1 MRRSSEKKILVV
13 AEKPSVARDIA
24 RVLGSSGRRKGY
36 IAGERYDVSWAI
48 GHLVE
53 IAEPGRIQA
62 SWRRWDLSTLP
73 MIPTEF
79 PLVVRQGAEEQ
90 YAIVERLL
98 RDPIYEEI
106 VCATDAGREGELIF
120 RDLIAKVGIGKVRLS
135 RLFIS
140 SLTDEAIA
148 RGFAS
153 LRPLEEYDGLY
164 HAAYGRSRA
173 DWLVGMNLSRYYSLR
188 YEERLSVGRV
198 QTPTLSLVVERERAI
213 RDFTPE
219 DYLEIRVNF
228 EAEGGGLSARLEAPS
243 KLAHPDGPFSRLPN
257 DRELAESILARI
269 QNGKASI
276 QKLERK
282 RSKIPPRLL
291 YDLAELQREANRA
304 FGFTAKRTLD
314 AAQSLYE
321 RYKRLSYP
329 RTDSRHLSSDI
340 AKSLPEIVAAIRAPY
355 EDFILAE
362 TGSRP
367 LGKRFVDDRKVS
379 DHHAIIPTGKGSPPP
394 PGSDEARI
402 EDLVN
407 RRLLAAYQPDRILA
421 LTRLSI
427 EVESEDGGVRTVDRL
442 RSRGLIVEEEG
453 FMRVERRGQTES
465 REVLLPSGLKRG
477 DALRF
482 HSGAIEEKQT
492 KPPTPFDEAKLL
504 TAMERAGES
513 LDEEELS
520 EAMKER
526 GLGTPAT
533 RAAIV
538 ETLIQRGYLF
548 REGRTI
554 RATARGERLI
564 ELVDARVKSPKMTGE
579 WEARLRSIEKKKAP
593 IDPFMI
599 DIEAFIRDLIGT
611 SKNRSQR
618 KRDDAAD
625 AADQA
630 PDASLKRRPHGTAAA
645 SERRNGGARA
655 TRPMA
660 AHGAH
665 RPRSMGDEG
674 PSEAEDSGSSGGV
687 RSADRGAK
695 RSARKRGGDYL
706 EQLLKER
713 FKHPG
718 FRKNQRAICESV
730 AEGRDT
736 LVVMPTGAGKSLCY
750 QLPGLARGGTTLVV
764 SPLIALIEDQVE
776 GLLARGMRADRFHS
790 GRSREESREAYSAY
804 LRGELDF
811 LFVAPER
818 FALSS
823 FIDLLERRA
832 PTLIAVDEAHCI
844 SQWGHDFR
852 PDYRAL
858 RERLAPFQDIPRVA
872 LTATAT
878 PAVQDDI
885 AVQLGLRDARRFI
898 LGFRRLN
905 IAVEAAE
912 MKPSQ
917 RPDVVMDILSDP
929 ARRPAIVYA
938 PTRKETE
945 KIASALGV
953 PAYHAGLSTERRGWV
968 QDAFLRGSV
977 DVIVATIAF
986 GMGIDKSNIRTVI
999 HTALPATLEG
1009 YYQEIGRAGRDGAM
1023 SRAILLHGPSDRRTH
1038 DFFFERDYPSP
1049 LVLGKIHRML
1059 EGCEMS
1065 ARQIGARADLKP
1077 ELAEKAIEKL
1087 LIHGGIVEVDGR
1099 YRQGSDDFLPSY
1111 AAQRAHRKA
1120 QLDHVIDFAE
1130 GKGCRMRAL
1139 VNHFGDR
1146 EDSGEP
1152 CGMCDRCAPGQRV
1165 VRTSKRRTSA
1175 RPERSKRFIQD
1186 FAEQAGLDGD
1196 LIEALREY
1204 RLRES
1209 RERQKPAY
1217 TIFSDK
1223 TLFALAALR
1232 PRDQQELL
1240 EVPGIG
1246 KSKAEKFGE
1255 AILRVI
1261 RER

>member
-1 MRRSSEKKILVV
+1 MVNSSKKKILVI
-13 AEKPSVARDIA
+13 AEKPSVARDLA
-24 RVLGSSGRRKGY
+24 RVLGATGKRKGY
-36 IAGERYDVSWAI
+36 ISGERYDVSWAI

-53 IAEPGRIQA
+53 IAEPGMIDP
-62 SWRRWDLSTLP
+62 SWRRWDLGALP
-73 MIPTEF
+73 MLPKEF
-79 PLVVRQGAEEQ
+79 PLVVREGASEQ

-98 RDPIYEEI
+98 RDPIYAEI

-120 RDLIAKVGIGKVRLS
+120 RDLIAKAGVKGVRLS
-135 RLFIS
+135 RLFIR
-140 SLTDEAIA
+140 SLTDEAIE
-148 RGFAS
+148 RGFRS
-153 LRPLEEYDGLY
+153 LKPLSEYDGLY

-173 DWLVGMNLSRYYSLR
+173 DWLVGMNLSRFYSLR
-188 YEERLSVGRV
+188 YDERLSVGRV
-198 QTPTLSLVVERERAI
+198 QTPTLALLVEREQAI
-213 RDFTPE
+213 RAFVPE
-219 DYLEIRVNF
+219 DYLELRVNF
-228 EAEGGGLSARLEAPS
+228 EAAEGGLSSRLEAP
-243 KLAHPDGPFSRLPN
+243 KELAHPDGPFSRLPY
-257 DRELAESILARI
+257 DRALAESILERI
-269 QNGKASI
+269 SRGEASI
-276 QKLERK
+276 EKIERK

-329 RTDSRHLSSDI
+329 RTDSRHLSSDV
-340 AKSLPEIVAAIRAPY
+340 AKTLPEIVAAIRAPY
-355 EDFILAE
+355 EAEILPE
-362 TGSRP
+362 TGSKK
-367 LGKRFVDDRKVS
+367 LGKRFVDDKKVS
-379 DHHAIIPTGKGSPPP
+379 DHHAIIPTGRGRPPP

-407 RRLLAAYQPDRILA
+407 RRLLAAYQPDRVLA
-421 LTRLSI
+421 LTRLTIRVLSD
-427 EVESEDGGVRTVDRL
+427 VDGEECVDRL

-453 FMRVERRGQTES
+453 FMRVERRSAAES
-465 REVLLPSGLKRG
+465 REVLLPGGLKRG
-477 DALRF
+477 ERLSF
-482 HSGAIEEKQT
+482 HSGLIEEKQT
-492 KPPTPFDEAKLL
+492 KPPQPFDEARLL
-504 TAMERAGES
+504 TAMERAGEA
-513 LDEEELS
+513 LEEEELS

-533 RAAIV
+533 RAAIL
-538 ETLIQRGYLF
+538 ETLIQRGYLE
-548 REGRTI
+548 RLGKTI
-554 RATARGERLI
+554 RPTQRGEQLI
-564 ELVDARVKSPKMTGE
+564 SLVDDAVKSARMTGE
-579 WEARLRSIEKKKAP
+579 WEARLRSIERRNAP
-593 IDPFMI
+593 IDQFMI
-599 DIEAFIRDLIGT
+599 DIEAFIRDLIGAPRRDRPPARDKKEPRQ
-611 SKNRSQR
+611 SLGQQSDRDFRQKAPRADVRSEGR
-618 KRDDAAD
+618 AEKAEPVRVEEI
-625 AADQA
+625 
-630 PDASLKRRPHGTAAA
+630 ASDRGPEGRPKA
-645 SERRNGGARA
+645 SA
-655 TRPMA
+655 
-660 AHGAH
+660 
-665 RPRSMGDEG
+665 
-674 PSEAEDSGSSGGV
+674 SSGG
-687 RSADRGAK
+687 SASSRRG
-695 RSARKRGGDYL
+695 SDPL

-713 FKHPG
+713 FKHRG

-776 GLLARGMRADRFHS
+776 GLLANGMRADRFHS

-818 FALSS
+818 FALPS
-823 FIDLLERRA
+823 FIDLLERRE

-858 RERLAPFQDIPRVA
+858 KERLAPFAEIPRVA

-885 AVQLGLRDARRFI
+885 ALQLGLRNERRFI
-898 LGFRRLN
+898 LGFRRDN

-912 MKPSQ
+912 FKPSE
-917 RPDVVMDILSDP
+917 RPEIVAQILSDP

-945 KIASALGV
+945 KIARELSV
-953 PAYHAGLSTERRGWV
+953 PAYHAGLSAERRGWV

-999 HTALPATLEG
+999 HTALPSTLEG

-1023 SRAILLHGPSDRRTH
+1023 SRAILLYGPSDRRTH

-1049 LVLGKIHRML
+1049 LVLGRIHGML
-1059 EGCEMS
+1059 EGREMS
-1065 ARQIGARADLKP
+1065 ARQIAARVDLKP

-1087 LIHGGIVEVDGR
+1087 LVHGGVVERDGV
-1099 YRQGSDDFLPSY
+1099 YRQGSDDFLPTY
-1111 AAQRAHRKA
+1111 AKQRSHRKA
-1120 QLDHVIDFAE
+1120 QLEHVIDFAD

-1139 VNHFGDR
+1139 VDHFGDR
-1146 EDSGEP
+1146 EDHGEP
-1152 CGMCDRCAPGQRV
+1152 CGMCDRCDPASIV
-1165 VRTSKRRTSA
+1165 VRPPKRRAKA
-1175 RPERSKRFIQD
+1175 RAGRSERFTKE
-1186 FAEQAGLDGD
+1186 FAEQAGLDGA
-1196 LIEALREY
+1196 LVQALREY
-1204 RLRES
+1204 RLNES
-1209 RERQKPAY
+1209 RERGKPAY
-1217 TIFSDK
+1217 TIFTDK

-1232 PRDQQELL
+1232 PRDREELL

-1246 KSKAEKFGE
+1246 KSKSEKFGE